1 MQIIT
6 KSKCF
11 LLIWKIIGARSLI
24 KNFKKSQSITLFAS
38 LSPHISNKVNYNK
51 NDKNIHIDHFLRSL
65 SFVSLPSGD
74 VKVQIVIILTIPKF
88 FDNALLDLSIVF

>member
-1 MQIIT
+1 M
-6 KSKCF
+6 
-11 LLIWKIIGARSLI
+11 
-24 KNFKKSQSITLFAS
+24 FKKSQSITLFAS
-38 LSPHISNKVNYNK
+38 LSPHISNKVNYN
-51 NDKNIHIDHFLRSL
+51 KNIHIDHFLRSL